1 MDKVVL
7 PYEIG
12 ADRMAN
18 VILAPKVDQFIEKMT
33 RDDQQ
38 DNTFDEVIVN
48 AGSSMADKNLMEVN
62 IRNKYDVPVIA
73 VLPSNGNI
81 VFDLKSTQPIKAGN
95 SLVKSAERASIHKYS
110 EEMYNDKRSIA
121 ER

>member
-81 VFDLKSTQPIKAGN
+81 VFDPKSTQPIKAGN

>member
-38 DNTFDEVIVN
+38 DNTFDEV
-48 AGSSMADKNLMEVN
+48 ATQHRNLMKQNAELKKQYN
-62 IRNKYDVPVIA
+62 EHRNGTHHNQ
-73 VLPSNGNI
+73 LS
-81 VFDLKSTQPIKAGN
+81 Q
-95 SLVKSAERASIHKYS
+95 SLS
-110 EEMYNDKRSIA
+110 
-121 ER
+121 